1 MTSILVV
8 DDSEFSRQIT
18 VDMLEASG
26 YKVLEAGSG
35 IDGLEKAERHKPDC
49 MLLDL
54 LMPEMDGREV
64 LTTLDE
70 KGLTIPVIV
79 LSADIQETTRKDCI
93 ELGAI
98 DFVKKP
104 LKKELLLK
112 AVKNAVGSEMRY

>member
-8 DDSEFSRQIT
+8 DDSEFSRQMT
-18 VDMLEASG
+18 VEMLEASG
-26 YKVLEAGSG
+26 YKVLEAGNG

-64 LTTLDE
+64 LTALDE

-112 AVKNAVGSEMRY
+112 AVKNAVGSEVRY